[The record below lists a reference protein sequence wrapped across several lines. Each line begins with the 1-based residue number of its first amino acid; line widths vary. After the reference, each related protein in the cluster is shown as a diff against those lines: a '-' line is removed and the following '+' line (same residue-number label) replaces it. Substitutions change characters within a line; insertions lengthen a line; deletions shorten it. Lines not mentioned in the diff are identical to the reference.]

1 MGGDGGVGHRA
12 DRAGAAA
19 PQASAGNAYGRDQK
33 AARRRLPV
41 RDREPPS
48 GPSQMPPVSGFGPG
62 GDLSG
67 IWSGG
72 WSGLSI
78 AWTAMALAGQLC
90 YLTPAARYS
99 PLVAGRTATTGVDSS
114 SPICRFSSAVEQRF
128 CKPKVGSSILS
139 TGTSNVGRDICKAAA
154 PPDPGFLVSGWAL
167 TSSPPPAGSCSALE
181 RGVIRL
187 DRLIAG
193 RRIGDD
199 GADRQ
204 FASADQLHLGIAD
217 AEDVIGI
224 DQDAPGLEEIG
235 RASCR

>member
-90 YLTPAARYS
+90 YLTPRGPS
-99 PLVAGRTATTGVDSS
+99 LATG
-114 SPICRFSSAVEQRF
+114 CRQHS
-128 CKPKVGSSILS
+128 
-139 TGTSNVGRDICKAAA
+139 
-154 PPDPGFLVSGWAL
+154 
-167 TSSPPPAGSCSALE
+167 
-181 RGVIRL
+181 
-187 DRLIAG
+187 
-193 RRIGDD
+193 DD
-199 GADRQ
+199 GGWILRPN
-204 FASADQLHLGIAD
+204 SP
-217 AEDVIGI
+217 V
-224 DQDAPGLEEIG
+224 
-235 RASCR
+235 